1 MANVLEFHVELVGLE
16 KIFWR
21 DIQISDNST
30 IAKLGYVVMASF
42 HGQACH
48 LFNIKYEGKR
58 YELLVEPDDFEGVLG
73 PTFNPMKSKLRDF
86 DFEPG
91 NVLTM
96 EYDYG
101 AGWEWTIEYRNS
113 FTLKKGAGKH
123 YPYVTAGEGRGIIED
138 TSVGELI
145 HIMKRIELTGEPV
158 MVPYYVGIGEG
169 DVIPWDHRRF
179 NLDNLNGLLKYDV
192 RSIQEAYEEPY
203 NSGYVNPDDIYV
215 SKPPVTGDNIIDF
228 DAQRKWKSIY
238 PQDKDILLTN
248 AFCINCHVGMFK
260 PGYTIRGVSNGDV
273 AIDGE
278 CAGCG
283 NKICRV
289 VEKNWFKLK

>member
-16 KIFWR
+16 KTFWR

-58 YELLVEPDDFEGVLG
+58 YELLVEPDDFQCVLG

-91 NVLTM
+91 KVLTM

-113 FTLKKGAGKH
+113 FNQVL
-123 YPYVTAGEGRGIIED
+123 
-138 TSVGELI
+138 
-145 HIMKRIELTGEPV
+145 
-158 MVPYYVGIGEG
+158 
-169 DVIPWDHRRF
+169 
-179 NLDNLNGLLKYDV
+179 V
-192 RSIQEAYEEPY
+192 R
-203 NSGYVNPDDIYV
+203 
-215 SKPPVTGDNIIDF
+215 K
-228 DAQRKWKSIY
+228 KSIR
-238 PQDKDILLTN
+238 L
-248 AFCINCHVGMFK
+248 
-260 PGYTIRGVSNGDV
+260 
-273 AIDGE
+273 
-278 CAGCG
+278 
-283 NKICRV
+283 
-289 VEKNWFKLK
+289 